1 MPLLSR
7 TLFSLGAAMLLGG
20 SATAQSPAYVRVA
33 LVVGNGAYANVD
45 PLLNPPNDARDMA
58 ATLRSQGFKVIEL
71 VNGTKAEMLDA
82 IQRTGQQLKGQHG
95 IGLFYFAGHGLQL
108 SERNYLVPVDAR
120 ITNARDVATQ
130 TVDVQQAISAFRI
143 AGNRMNIVVLD
154 ACRNNPFAGASDHAG
169 LTPMDAPAGTFL
181 AYATAPGNV
190 AEDGD
195 ASSGN
200 GLYTSFL
207 LQELKRPKARIED
220 VFKRVRYLVRQKS
233 DGRQIPWETT
243 SLEEDFVFSQGEI
256 TAPPKLTVDAVKPM
270 FETELADWKKIS
282 NSRDAAD
289 FYAFV
294 QRYPNGLIT
303 QAAQG
308 RIDELNR
315 SRLQVQGGSADM
327 GNADATPIRF
337 KVGQNWDVE
346 NTVYGNNNSIQL
358 VFTAHSRVTECD
370 DNRCII
376 ETRSK
381 IQNTE
386 SIMRAHVS
394 PSGASLGVETLDPK
408 SGNISSSGKE
418 LSPNYLVPPGLLQV
432 GQSWPI
438 GQTNETNGVTG
449 KGFYVRV
456 GEGRIEGR
464 EPLQLSMGVFS
475 TFRIQKTS
483 TMYNVSNIGNQQK
496 TSEISFRETY
506 WFAPGTPWPL
516 KSEHITQVKGMPEN
530 RAVSVITRLALD

>member
-7 TLFSLGAAMLLGG
+7 TLLSLGAALLLAG

-33 LVVGNGAYANVD
+33 LVVGNGAYASVD
-45 PLLNPPNDARDMA
+45 PLLNPPNDARAMA
-58 ATLRSQGFKVIEL
+58 AILRSQGFNVIEL

-82 IQRTGQQLKGQHG
+82 IQRAGQQLKGQHG

-120 ITNARDVATQ
+120 ITGAGDVATQ

-154 ACRNNPFAGASDHAG
+154 ACRNNPFTGASDHAG

-207 LQELKRPKARIED
+207 LQELKRPQARIED

-256 TAPPKLTVDAVKPM
+256 AAPVKLTVDAVRPM
-270 FETELADWKKIS
+270 FEAELADWKKIS
-282 NSRDAAD
+282 NSQDAAD

-315 SRLQVQGGSADM
+315 SRLQVQGGGADM
-327 GNADATPIRF
+327 GTADATPMRF
-337 KVGQNWDVE
+337 KAGQNWETE
-346 NTVYGNNNSIQL
+346 NTVYDSKNSI
-358 VFTAHSRVTECD
+358 VNVSITRSRVSECD
-370 DNRCII
+370 QNRCII
-376 ETRSK
+376 ENRTK
-381 IQNTE
+381 MQNTE
-386 SIMRAHVS
+386 SVMRLEFS
-394 PSGASLGVETLDPK
+394 PSGAFLGVESLDPNV
-408 SGNISSSGKE
+408 SFANKE
-418 LSPNYLVPPGLLQV
+418 LSPQNLVPPGLLQV
-432 GQSWPI
+432 GQSWLI
-438 GQTNETNGVTG
+438 GQTSESNGVTG
-449 KGFYVRV
+449 KGFFVNV
-456 GEGRIEGR
+456 GEGKVEAR
-464 EPLQLSMGVFS
+464 ESLPLSFGTFN
-475 TFRIQKTS
+475 TFRIRRS
-483 TMYNVSNIGNQQK
+483 TISQSVSNIGSQRS
-496 TSEISFRETY
+496 TSEISFRETF
-506 WFAPGTPWPL
+506 WFVPGTPWPL
-516 KSEHITQVKGMPEN
+516 KSEHITQVKGMPEI
-530 RAVSVITRLALD
+530 RTVSVITRLALD